1 MNKTTKRKRAAMKPE
16 GKNPPALDP
25 FPKVGASAKQIMYKL
40 WGPGGRK
47 VGAM

>member
-1 MNKTTKRKRAAMKPE
+1 MNKNTKRKKKALKPE
-16 GKNPPALDP
+16 GKNPPALDL
-25 FPKVGASAKQIMYKL
+25 FPKVGASAQQIMYRL